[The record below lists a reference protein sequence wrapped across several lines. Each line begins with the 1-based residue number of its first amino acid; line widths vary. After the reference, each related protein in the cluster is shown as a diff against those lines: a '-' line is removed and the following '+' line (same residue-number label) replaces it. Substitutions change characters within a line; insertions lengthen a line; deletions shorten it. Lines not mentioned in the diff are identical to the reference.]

1 LDYTKYQKILST
13 NPLNAQLDEFT
24 FGEVLNHVHDIQ
36 EKNTD
41 VIGAIPGA
49 SNLRDLPDVRTKG
62 GTIIQHSAP
71 LPQAIFNLIDQ
82 DANAIQALDYANL
95 EYQKFK
101 ENFISKS
108 TGKSYEGNVADYVDE
123 LIESITADKDKSFP
137 FYYEDMLGY
146 GPNVSTRTY
155 TVQDSTETEY
165 AIDSKHSM
173 TTTSN
178 RAVYVYLNDVQLLV
192 GTDYTFS
199 TTDDSITIL
208 SHTRCKRYH

>member
-1 LDYTKYQKILST
+1 VAGIGLYEIPENLST

-123 LIESITADKDKSFP
+123 LIESITSRQRQKFSF
-137 FYYEDMLGY
+137 
-146 GPNVSTRTY
+146 
-155 TVQDSTETEY
+155 
-165 AIDSKHSM
+165 
-173 TTTSN
+173 
-178 RAVYVYLNDVQLLV
+178 LL
-192 GTDYTFS
+192 
-199 TTDDSITIL
+199 
-208 SHTRCKRYH
+208 

>member
-1 LDYTKYQKILST
+1 MCNFENDLSVGDLVKIQTYSSAKKVAGIGLYEVPENLST

-36 EKNTD
+36 EKNID
-41 VIGAIPGA
+41 VIGAIPGS

-137 FYYEDMLGY
+137 FYYEDMIGY

-173 TTTSN
+173 NHNQQSCC
-178 RAVYVYLNDVQLLV
+178 VCV
-192 GTDYTFS
+192 S
-199 TTDDSITIL
+199 
-208 SHTRCKRYH
+208 